1 MPKRC
6 ADSTQRF
13 SLPTRSPSKTPNTC
27 AKPWQE
33 NIAYYCVRNDNR
45 IVALA
50 SAEMDHEGLNV
61 EMTDFATLPD
71 YAGNGYALFLL
82 HRMEQDMR
90 QRGYLTSYTIARSE
104 SIGMNITFAKLSYT
118 CAGTLVNNTN
128 ISGQIESMNV
138 WYKHLS

>member
-1 MPKRC
+1 ME
-6 ADSTQRF
+6 
-13 SLPTRSPSKTPNTC
+13 
-27 AKPWQE
+27 E
-33 NIAYYCVRNDNR
+33 NVAYYCVRSSNR

-50 SAEMDHEGLNV
+50 SAEMDREGLNV
-61 EMTDFATLPD
+61 EMTDFATHQD
-71 YAGNGYALFLL
+71 FAGNGYALFLL

-90 QRGYLTSYTIARSE
+90 KRGYLTSYTIARSE